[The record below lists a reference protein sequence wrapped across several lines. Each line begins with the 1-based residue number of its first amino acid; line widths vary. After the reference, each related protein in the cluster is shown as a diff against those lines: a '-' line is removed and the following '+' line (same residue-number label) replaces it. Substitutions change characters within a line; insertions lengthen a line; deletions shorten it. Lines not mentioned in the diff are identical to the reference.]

1 MKRKRFHIPVKSLQS
16 RTAPIRSITHAA
28 STLLERMVPTVL
40 CYLIPTSST
49 IYSPGGQSLAPPIA
63 TLGGVPIFTPVPVF
77 TPVPLRIK
85 IKNNKKYEYIVY
97 VHISSRRKDNY
108 EAEGNL

>member
-16 RTAPIRSITHAA
+16 RTTPIHTITHAA
-28 STLLERMVPTVL
+28 STLLERMVPTVI
-40 CYLIPTSST
+40 CDLIPTSST

-77 TPVPLRIK
+77 TPVPLL
-85 IKNNKKYEYIVY
+85 
-97 VHISSRRKDNY
+97 SSWQWHRTSMEN
-108 EAEGNL
+108 